1 MRVGE
6 RSVRSL
12 GLVNSIRP
20 PANFSAPCLK
30 YSFGWRSA
38 RPAALIMKACTQARW
53 TLTGKLF
60 STYLQIRQHTPVPY
74 NLLYQTP
81 CSHSKTS
88 F

>member
-38 RPAALIMKACTQARW
+38 RPAGLIMKACTQARR

-60 STYLQIRQHTPVPY
+60 STHL
-74 NLLYQTP
+74 
-81 CSHSKTS
+81 
-88 F
+88 